1 MDASFHEFKKKETPS
16 AWTRIL
22 APDASRTVSL
32 CSFAFARSTRSG
44 GVSIVTI
51 TPP

>member
-1 MDASFHEFKKKETPS
+1 MDASFHEFKKKRRQVLGRESVLLTS
-16 AWTRIL
+16 LGLFRFAAL
-22 APDASRTVSL
+22 LSLPDPPE
-32 CSFAFARSTRSG
+32 